1 MILKTL
7 TFTEAPANAGRDPV
21 LARRQKLVD
30 RLEEQ
35 INLVKNPNFAPK
47 VKRWITDEA
56 GNRKLTET
64 TKRVTPWWLTDQKGD
79 VYLTVKSGLKRL
91 EFEKGKSA
99 IKVGASS
106 KLEGVLQTLVEATRS
121 GEMDTLL
128 TASSTPIRSKSG

>member
-47 VKRWITDEA
+47 VKRWIADEA

-64 TKRVTPWWLTDQKGD
+64 TKRVTPWWVTDQKGD
-79 VYLTVKSGLKRL
+79 VYLTVKSGLKRI
-91 EFEKGKSA
+91 EFEKGKTA
-99 IKVGASS
+99 IKVGALS

-121 GEMDTLL
+121 GAMDALMARVMTV
-128 TASSTPIRSKSG
+128 PKK

>member
-1 MILKTL
+1 MTLKNL
-7 TFTEAPANAGRDPV
+7 TFTESPTNAGRDPI
-21 LARRQKLVD
+21 LTRRQKLIE

-35 INLVKNPNFAPK
+35 ISLAKNPDFAPK

-64 TKRVTPWWLTDQKGD
+64 TKRVTPWWVTDQKGD

-91 EFEKGKSA
+91 EFEKGKTA

-106 KLEGVLQTLVEATRS
+106 KLEGVLQTLVEATKS
-121 GEMDTLL
+121 GELDTLL

>member
-1 MILKTL
+1 MTLKNL

-64 TKRVTPWWLTDQKGD
+64 TKRVTPWWVTDQKGE
-79 VYLTVKSGLKRL
+79 VYLSVKSGLKRL
-91 EFEKGKSA
+91 EFEKGKTA
-99 IKVGASS
+99 IKVGALS

-121 GEMDTLL
+121 GEMDNLIP
-128 TASSTPIRSKSG
+128 ASSSPFASKKK